1 MTKPEE
7 LADALISADDD
18 ERRRLFER
26 HVDRL
31 DTRLAHSLKALFD
44 DCKHSDPARA
54 ERAAAALKALSD
66 FTHSPEIAALARWTN
81 GISALLIA
89 GQAERAIDHLD
100 DAAARFN
107 ALDQP
112 LNVAATQVSKLHALA
127 ILGRYDEALD
137 CGLRARDVFVAHHDE
152 AAAGKIEHNL
162 GNIYFRRDAYQQ
174 AEWFYRT
181 ARARFAAARD
191 ERQLTFVETSL
202 ATALIFQHKFRDAT
216 ELYEQALARAEA
228 AGLVVAQAVIE
239 CDLGCLALFQ
249 GRYDQ
254 ALDFLERSRRRY
266 AALGMTHESA
276 IAEQELADAYLELNL
291 VPEAAA
297 IYSQVTPTFA
307 ALGMRA
313 ERARALASHGRAALL
328 MGRASEGRALLADA
342 RALYAEEGNP
352 VGEAAVA
359 LAEAQLCHAAGDYE
373 EAARLAERA
382 ERPFAEAH
390 TWERALLAR
399 WLRAEALRAQ
409 SRALEARALF
419 EATLGEAE
427 RHALPQIIQRC
438 HTSLGLLAASAD
450 EIERAEAS
458 FKRAVAVI
466 EDLRALLPSDEF
478 RTAFVGDKLTPYT
491 ELVRLCLAARDER
504 VADALGYVERA
515 RSRALIDMLSGAVRA
530 HVRPRDQY
538 EAELLARLEELREE
552 LNWFYSQINR
562 PPDTD
567 APRSPAIITAL
578 HADVR
583 EREGRLLELMRQLQQ
598 RGDGLLTRVEPLD
611 IQTLQQQLGD
621 DTALVEYFSLDGH
634 LIAFVVTA
642 ERVEVIRRLASED
655 EVAALLDRLRFQI
668 NSLRYGA
675 ARMQNHLD
683 QLTRRTRHYLA
694 SLHQLLLA
702 QVEAR
707 IGSRRLV
714 VVPHRALHYVPFH
727 ALYDGEHYAIQR
739 REFCYAPSAGVLSH
753 CLNLPARPIRRA
765 LLLGVPDDQ
774 APRVRDEV
782 VALEP
787 LFDEATAL
795 LGDDATLAALKQRA
809 AYTDVLHLACHGQ
822 FRADNPLFSSL
833 KLADGWLTVRDA
845 YGLDLRGGLVAL
857 SACETGVSAVAP
869 GDEIIGLARG
879 FFSAG
884 APSLL
889 LTLWTVDDEAT
900 AELMTTFYKHL
911 LAGDSAA
918 AALRAAQLDLLARKP
933 HPFFWSPFIVLGRW

>member
-7 LADALISADDD
+7 LAERLISADDD
-18 ERRRLFER
+18 ERRVLFKR
-26 HVDRL
+26 HADLL
-31 DTRLAHSLKALFD
+31 DTRLARSLKSVFD
-44 DCKHSDPARA
+44 DSKHSDPARA
-54 ERAAAALKALSD
+54 ERAVAALNRLSHS
-66 FTHSPEIAALARWTN
+66 THNPEIDAIAHWTS
-81 GISALLIA
+81 GVRALLID
-89 GQAERAIDHLD
+89 GQAERAINELD
-100 DAAARFN
+100 EAAARFIAIN
-107 ALDQP
+107 QP
-112 LNVAATQVSKLHALA
+112 RGAAATQVSKLHALA
-127 ILGRYDEALD
+127 ILGRYDEALE
-137 CGLRARDVFVAHHDE
+137 CGLRARDVFVTHRDE

-174 AEWFYRT
+174 AEAFYRA
-181 ARARFAAARD
+181 ARARFADLGD

-202 ATALIFQHKFRDAT
+202 ATALIFQHKFRDAAA
-216 ELYEQALARAEA
+216 LYEQALARAEA

-328 MGRASEGRALLADA
+328 MGRTGEGRALLAEA
-342 RALYAEEGNP
+342 ETLYAEEGNP
-352 VGEAAVA
+352 VGEATVA
-359 LAEAQLCHAAGDYE
+359 LAEAQLYHSTGDDE
-373 EAARLAERA
+373 DAARLAARA
-382 ERPFAEAH
+382 ERPFTEAH

-409 SRALEARALF
+409 GRARKARALF
-419 EATLGEAE
+419 DLTLGEAD

-438 HTSLGLLAASAD
+438 HTSLGLLAASAGD
-450 EIERAEAS
+450 VERAEAS
-458 FKRAVAVI
+458 FKRAVEVI

-491 ELVRLCLAARDER
+491 ELVRLCLAGSDER
-504 VADALGYVERA
+504 IADALGYVERA
-515 RSRALIDMLSGAVRA
+515 RSRALSDMLSGAVRV
-530 HVRPRDQY
+530 HVKPRDQY
-538 EAELLARLEELREE
+538 EADLLARLEELREE

-562 PPDTD
+562 PPEAD

-598 RGDGLLTRVEPLD
+598 RGDGLITRVEPPD
-611 IQTLQQQLGD
+611 INQLQRRLGG
-621 DTALVEYFSLDGH
+621 DTALVEYFSLDGR

-642 ERVEVIRRLASED
+642 ERVEVIRHLAHED
-655 EVAALLDRLRFQI
+655 EVAAALDRLRFQI
-668 NSLRYGA
+668 NSLRHGA
-675 ARMQNHLD
+675 ARMQGHLD
-683 QLTRRTRHYLA
+683 QLTRRTRHYLGA
-694 SLHQLLLA
+694 LYDLLLGE
-702 QVEAR
+702 VEAR
-707 IGSRRLV
+707 IGARRLV

-727 ALYDGEHYAIQR
+727 ALYDGEGYAIER

-753 CLNLPARPIRRA
+753 CLNLPARPIKRA
-765 LLLGVPDDQ
+765 LLLGVPDEQ

-787 LFDEATAL
+787 LFDEAAAL
-795 LGDDATLAALKQRA
+795 LGGEATIAALKRRA
-809 AYTDVLHLACHGQ
+809 ADADVLHLACHGQ

-900 AELMTTFYKHL
+900 ADLMTIFYRRL
-911 LAGDSAA
+911 LAGDGPA
-918 AALRAAQLDLLARKP
+918 AALRRAQCDLLARKP